1 MLACQFTPALRLL
14 IHACLSRPVRCLA
27 RAATTAKHAFTSL
40 DKQAATTALLAQ
52 QQLPGGGRHQVQRR
66 RAPGPDPAQP
76 APGSPPP
83 LPLPPQAMYPKVGPQ
98 GQTLPRLCTQPAP
111 GSPIPTPPSYVPS
124 LLQPAPPPTQL
135 PLVAC
140 APAQGAYHRRPA
152 DSDSLETADGDWTS
166 RFSAP
171 LTRIVA
177 SLSAPTPSPPT
188 CP

>member
-111 GSPIPTPPSYVPS
+111 GSPIPTPPSYVHSLLRPSTPSRPPPPSYVPS
-124 LLQPAPPPTQL
+124 LLQPAPPPYPAAPRRLCTSTGG
-135 PLVAC
+135 VSSSAC
-140 APAQGAYHRRPA
+140 RQRQP
-152 DSDSLETADGDWTS
+152 
-166 RFSAP
+166 
-171 LTRIVA
+171 
-177 SLSAPTPSPPT
+177 
-188 CP
+188 